1 MQTPVDIDALAR
13 DGRAALDSASTPDE
27 LEAARVAVVGR
38 SAPLVLA
45 LRSVGSLP
53 PEERG
58 PTGQRLNA
66 ARRELEALADE
77 RREALERAAL
87 EARLADDRVD
97 VTLPPPVVPHG
108 GLHVLTQTRREIENV
123 FLGLG
128 YRIAEGP
135 EVETEWHNFTA
146 LNFAEDHPAKAETRH
161 ALDPPGRAA
170 ADAHLAGAG
179 PRDGANPPPVYVIVP
194 GPRVPARHAGRDP
207 LARSSTRSRAWPSTG
222 G

>member
-1 MQTPVDIDALAR
+1 M
-13 DGRAALDSASTPDE
+13 
-27 LEAARVAVVGR
+27 VGR

-77 RREALERAAL
+77 RREALERVAL
-87 EARLADDRVD
+87 EARLVDDRID

-146 LNFAEDHPAKAETRH
+146 LNFAEDHPAKAETDTLWISARRSC
-161 ALDPPGRAA
+161 P
-170 ADAHLAGAG
+170 ADAHLARAGA
-179 PRDGANPPPVYVIVP
+179 RDGRQPAAGLRDRAP
-194 GPRVPARHAGRDP
+194 GASSAATRRTRRTR
-207 LARSSTRSRAWPSTG
+207 RSSTRWRASPSTG
-222 G
+222 A